1 MIIRTRNQVYDTRY
15 YYCRTVVIH
24 ERRRISVVSV
34 GEGEGWL
41 NSGVV
46 ERNTRVSTL
55 RIGGMRRF
63 SVSSSLY
70 TPFSYAHYMHAR
82 V

>member
-15 YYCRTVVIH
+15 YYYRTVVIH
-24 ERRRISVVSV
+24 ERRHISVVSV
-34 GEGEGWL
+34 GEGGGWL

-46 ERNTRVSTL
+46 ERNTRVGTL

-63 SVSSSLY
+63 SVLSSLY
-70 TPFSYAHYMHAR
+70 TPYAHYMHVR